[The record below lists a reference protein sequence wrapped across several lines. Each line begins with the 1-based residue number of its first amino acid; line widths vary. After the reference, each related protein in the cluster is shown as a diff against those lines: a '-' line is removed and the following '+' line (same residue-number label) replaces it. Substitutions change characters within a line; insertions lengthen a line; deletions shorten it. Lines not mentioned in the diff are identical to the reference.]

1 MAEPTTAADAAA
13 LIDEGRAA
21 FMAGDTFTARQRYR
35 QALELNPDAIDAW
48 IGLAGSVRPYREK
61 RQHLER
67 ALAIDPDNSEARA
80 ILAQVEAR
88 IAAGELLAPG
98 VPREPALPPPAE
110 ELAEPL
116 VVVQEEPL
124 PQQAMVTEIGYCY
137 RHPDRETGLRC
148 TNCATPICPDC
159 VRPAPVGQ
167 LCPDCTRE
175 RRPVN
180 YQVEAW
186 HLVVTAVV
194 ALVYGTLMTFLAFN
208 VLGFARFFS
217 FIVAFLLGPI
227 AGEGLV
233 RILEVVA
240 QKKRGRSLQ
249 ITLSVAY
256 AFGAAPLLVPL
267 FFVAPFLG
275 IALTIFTVIAITTAM
290 ARLR

>member
-1 MAEPTTAADAAA
+1 MTEPTTAADAAA
-13 LIDEGRAA
+13 LVEEGRAA
-21 FMAGDTFTARQRYR
+21 LMAGDNFTARQRYR
-35 QALELNPDAIDAW
+35 QALELNPDTIDAW

-61 RQHLER
+61 RQHLQR
-67 ALAIDPDNSEARA
+67 ALEIDPENREALA

-98 VPREPALPPPAE
+98 PVREPPPPPPAE
-110 ELAEPL
+110 PEPEPL
-116 VVVQEEPL
+116 TQEAALQPAPTDAVETL
-124 PQQAMVTEIGYCY
+124 YCY

-148 TNCATPICPDC
+148 TNCGNPICPDC

-167 LCPDCTRE
+167 FCPDCARE

-186 HLVVTAVV
+186 HIVVAAVV

-240 QKKRGRSLQ
+240 QKKRGKAMQ
-249 ITLSVAY
+249 IALSVAY

-275 IALTIFTVIAITTAM
+275 IALAIFTVIAITTAM

>member
-1 MAEPTTAADAAA
+1 MTDPTTAADAAA
-13 LIDEGRAA
+13 LVEEGRAA
-21 FMAGDTFTARQRYR
+21 LMAGDNFTARQRYR
-35 QALELNPDAIDAW
+35 QALELNPDTIDAW

-61 RQHLER
+61 RQHLQR
-67 ALAIDPDNSEARA
+67 ALEIDPENREALA

-98 VPREPALPPPAE
+98 PVREPPPPPPADLE
-110 ELAEPL
+110 PEPL
-116 VVVQEEPL
+116 APETRLQPAANEVAETL
-124 PQQAMVTEIGYCY
+124 YCY

-148 TNCATPICPDC
+148 TNCGNPICPDC

-167 LCPDCTRE
+167 FCPDCARE

-180 YQVEAW
+180 YQIEPW
-186 HLVVTAVV
+186 HLVVAAVV

-208 VLGFARFFS
+208 VLSFARFFS

-240 QKKRGRSLQ
+240 QKKRGKSMQ
-249 ITLSVAY
+249 IALSVAY

-275 IALTIFTVIAITTAM
+275 IALAIFTVIAITTAM

>member
-1 MAEPTTAADAAA
+1 MSEPITTADAAT
-13 LIDEGRAA
+13 LVDEGRAA
-21 FMAGDTFTARQRYR
+21 LMAGDNFTARQRFR
-35 QALELNPDAIDAW
+35 LALELNPQAYEAW

-61 RQHLER
+61 RQHLLR
-67 ALAIDPDNSEARA
+67 ALEIDPENREAQA
-80 ILAQVEAR
+80 ILAQVDAR
-88 IAAGELLAPG
+88 LAAGELLAPG
-98 VPREPALPPPAE
+98 PVREPAPPPVDPE
-110 ELAEPL
+110 VVEPL
-116 VVVQEEPL
+116 ALEP
-124 PQQAMVTEIGYCY
+124 PAPATEPITETAFCY
-137 RHPDRETGLRC
+137 RHPNRETGLRC
-148 TNCATPICPDC
+148 TNCGNPICSDC

-167 LCPDCTRE
+167 LCPDCARE

-194 ALVYGTLMTFLAFN
+194 ALIYGSVMSFLGLN
-208 VLGFARFFS
+208 VLSFARFFS
-217 FIVAFLLGPI
+217 FIAAFLLGPL

-233 RILEVVA
+233 RILEFVA